1 MKKTILASAILLSS
15 ANYAH
20 AGFFDFL
27 FGGDKEETAAPAASQ
42 TVPAEESV
50 ATVAPHASSGIETA
64 TSLAMGLIPTL
75 TKQLDVTETQAEG
88 GMGSLLQVA
97 KGALSSDE
105 FGQLS
110 QDIPGMSS
118 LLAAAPAL
126 GSKSAGGNAVS
137 GMLSNVGGMAAGLG
151 VMGKL
156 TEQFEALGL
165 SPDMIMQFANIAIS
179 YFSSKDETQGENNT
193 GNLLESGLSAIL
205 GQK

>member
-1 MKKTILASAILLSS
+1 
-15 ANYAH
+15 
-20 AGFFDFL
+20 
-27 FGGDKEETAAPAASQ
+27 
-42 TVPAEESV
+42 
-50 ATVAPHASSGIETA
+50 
-64 TSLAMGLIPTL
+64 
-75 TKQLDVTETQAEG
+75 
-88 GMGSLLQVA
+88 
-97 KGALSSDE
+97 
-105 FGQLS
+105 
-110 QDIPGMSS
+110 DIPGMSS